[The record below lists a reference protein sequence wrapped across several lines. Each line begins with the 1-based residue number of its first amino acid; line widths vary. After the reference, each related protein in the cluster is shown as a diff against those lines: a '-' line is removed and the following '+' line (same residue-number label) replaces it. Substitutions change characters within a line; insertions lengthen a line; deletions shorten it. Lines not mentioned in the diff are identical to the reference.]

1 MNKKGKA
8 LWGLIIGGIA
18 MAALMKLSGCISAG
32 SNVDPVFTGEM
43 GRDMPEV
50 VGINLEGKD
59 VRIPDGLDGEAI
71 LVIVAFQREQQENVN
86 TWIPELVELEKT
98 NPDFRFYELPVIYKG
113 GAAFRFWV
121 NNGMRSG
128 ITDTPSRLRTITV
141 YTDRE
146 AFNQF
151 LNIPN
156 TDQIQLFLLNRE
168 KQIVWRSTGDYSPE
182 KYDAIKKLIE
192 PYVVFSN

>member
-1 MNKKGKA
+1 MKKKGKSLWSMMSGSIA
-8 LWGLIIGGIA
+8 L
-18 MAALMKLSGCISAG
+18 AALMKLSGCISAG

-43 GRDMPEV
+43 GRNMPEV
-50 VGINLEGKD
+50 VGINLEGQNVK
-59 VRIPDGLDGEAI
+59 IPDGLEGQDI
-71 LVIVAFQREQQENVN
+71 LVIVAYEREQQENVN

-98 NPDFRFYELPVIYKG
+98 NPNFRFYELPVIYKG

-141 YTDRE
+141 YTNRE

-151 LNIPN
+151 LDIPN
-156 TDQIQLFLLNRE
+156 TDQIQLLLLNHE
-168 KQIVWRSTGDYSPE
+168 KQIVWRSTGDYTPE
-182 KYDAIKKLIE
+182 KYASIKQRI
-192 PYVVFSN
+192 SQ